1 MPGEKN
7 LSPSDPRFHTQN
19 LKTMLTEVI
28 DHARRDV
35 QKISDPK
42 AQALFETTA
51 EVVTGLRKA
60 LDDFEQRNEP
70 AWKQAS

>member
-1 MPGEKN
+1 MPDEKS
-7 LSPSDPRFHTQN
+7 LSPHDPRFHTQN
-19 LKTMLTEVI
+19 LKRMLTELI
-28 DHARRDV
+28 DHARSDV

-51 EVVTGLRKA
+51 EVLTGLHKA
-60 LDDFEQRNEP
+60 LDDFEMRNEP